1 MCGIA
6 GYKMRAPRPDAV
18 LEGMVEALRH
28 RGPDEAGYLLRPGL
42 RAGMRRLSIN
52 DLSGGGQPLYNED
65 RSVALL
71 YNGEIYNSPAL
82 RQGLERRGHR
92 FRTRSD
98 GEVLCH
104 LWEEEGEAL
113 FDRLDG
119 MFAAALWIEAEQK
132 LVLAR
137 DIPGEKPLYY
147 ARLSG
152 TDLAFASELKSLRR
166 LDVLDQSLDAQA
178 LWDYPTFLWV
188 PEPATALRA
197 VRALPRGH
205 LLVADASGIRLR
217 AYAGPHPLPQEPC
230 APLSDEEAV
239 AATREVVTRAVESR
253 LLSDVPLGAF
263 LSGGLDSSIV
273 VSLAARAL
281 PKLSTF
287 TIGFEDVAD
296 PYHGQADESLQAE
309 ALARILGTE
318 HRTIRV
324 TADDFRAALRDF
336 CHYGDQPFSVS
347 SGLGILAVCGAARA
361 AGIKVLL
368 TGDGADEC
376 FGGYSWYAH
385 LHRLPPAP
393 TPEREGPPPRLSFQ
407 NVGLSVE
414 ERLQAMAGYPLPG
427 RLWAWHY
434 YASEAEK
441 ATLFHPD
448 VAAQARSSLR
458 HFPGGP
464 GEAPATALGWS
475 PRDTIRQDRELYFPG
490 EMLRKADRMSMAR
503 SVEAR
508 VPFAAPEVLALAARL
523 SDTQLVRGGE
533 LKWALRRA
541 FEHLL
546 PQEVVTR
553 PKHGFNVPVDH
564 WLRGPWADLV
574 DEALGP
580 GSRLSREGLL
590 RPGAAESARALLR
603 DQSRLSGHTVFS
615 FITLNI
621 WLEEADAWK

>member
-6 GYKMRAPRPDAV
+6 GYKMREPRPDAV
-18 LEGMVEALRH
+18 LEAMVEALRH
-28 RGPDEAGYLLRPGL
+28 RGPDSAGYLLRPGL

-52 DLSGGGQPLYNED
+52 DVEGGDQPLYNED
-65 RSVALL
+65 GGVALL

-82 RQGLERRGHR
+82 RAELERAGHR

-98 GEVLCH
+98 GEVICH

-147 ARLSG
+147 ARLSD
-152 TDLAFASELKSLRR
+152 TDLAFASEISSLRR
-166 LDVLDQSLDAQA
+166 LDVLDQGLDLQA

-188 PEPATALRA
+188 PEPATALRS

-205 LLVADASGIRLR
+205 LLVADASGVRVR
-217 AYAGPHPLPQEPC
+217 PYAGPHPLPDP
-230 APLSDEEAV
+230 ALPPLSDAEAV
-239 AATREVVTRAVESR
+239 ARAREVVTRAVESR

-273 VSLAARAL
+273 ATLAARRV
-281 PKLSTF
+281 PDLSTF

-296 PYHGQADESLQAE
+296 PYHGHADESPQAE
-309 ALARILGTE
+309 ALARKLGTK
-318 HRTIRV
+318 HHTIRV
-324 TADDFRAALRDF
+324 TAQDFRAALRDF
-336 CHYGDQPFSVS
+336 CRHGDQPFSVS
-347 SGLGILAVCGAARA
+347 SGLGILAVCGAARE

-385 LHRLPPAP
+385 LDRLGPAP
-393 TPEREGPPPRLSFQ
+393 RSGPERPEISFQ
-407 NVGLSVE
+407 NTGMSE
-414 ERLQAMAGYPLPG
+414 DERLAAMSAYSLPA

-434 YASEAEK
+434 YASEPEK
-441 ATLFHPD
+441 ALLFHPD
-448 VAAQARSSLR
+448 VTAGARGSLR
-458 HFPGGP
+458 LLPQGPAGG
-464 GEAPATALGWS
+464 T
-475 PRDTIRQDRELYFPG
+475 PRETIAQDRDFYFPF

-508 VPFAAPEVLALAARL
+508 VPFAAPEVLALSARL
-523 SDTQLVRGGE
+523 SYPQMVRGGE

-541 FEHLL
+541 FEDVL
-546 PQEVVTR
+546 PPEVVSR
-553 PKHGFNVPVDH
+553 PKHGFNVPIDH
-564 WLRGPWADLV
+564 WLRGQWADLV

-580 GSRLSREGLL
+580 GARLAREGLV
-590 RPGAAESARALLR
+590 RKDAADAARALLR
-603 DQSRLSGHTVFS
+603 RPGRLNGHTVFS

-621 WLEEADAWK
+621 WLEEADAWKS

>member
-1 MCGIA
+1 
-6 GYKMRAPRPDAV
+6 MREPRPDAV
-18 LEGMVEALRH
+18 LERMVEALRH
-28 RGPDEAGYLLRPGL
+28 RGPDASGFLLRPGY

-65 RSVALL
+65 QSVALV

-92 FRTRSD
+92 FRTHSD
-98 GEVLCH
+98 GEVICH
-104 LWEEEGEAL
+104 LWEEEGDAL

-132 LVLAR
+132 LILAR

-147 ARLSG
+147 AQLSN
-152 TDLAFASELKSLRR
+152 TDLAFASELKSLRQ
-166 LDVLDQSLDAQA
+166 LDVLDQSLDHQA

-188 PEPATALRA
+188 PEPATGLRA

-205 LLVADASGIRLR
+205 ILVADASGIRLR
-217 AYAGPHPLPQEPC
+217 AYAGPHPLPANGVGE
-230 APLSDEEAV
+230 PLSDAEAV
-239 AATREVVTRAVESR
+239 AQTRAVVTRAVESR

-273 VSLAARAL
+273 ATLAARRV
-281 PKLSTF
+281 PGLSTF

-296 PYHGQADESLQAE
+296 PYHGLADESPYAE
-309 ALARILGTE
+309 ALAKKLGTR

-324 TADDFRAALRDF
+324 TAQDFRASLRDF
-336 CHYGDQPFSVS
+336 CRYGDQPFSVS
-347 SGLGILAVCGAARA
+347 SGLGILAVCGAARN

-385 LHRLPPAP
+385 LNALGPLPQ
-393 TPEREGPPPRLSFQ
+393 GQGQPPRVSFQ
-407 NVGLSVE
+407 NVGLPVD
-414 ERLQAMAGYPLPG
+414 ERLRAMSGYTLPG

-434 YASEAEK
+434 YASEPEK
-441 ATLFHPD
+441 AAIFHPD
-448 VAAQARSSLR
+448 VAAAAQSSLR
-458 HFPGGP
+458 HFPGGNGGP
-464 GEAPATALGWS
+464 DGARNDDAAARTWTA
-475 PRDTIRQDRELYFPG
+475 RETIRQDRGLYFPQ
-490 EMLRKADRMSMAR
+490 EMLRKADRMSMAH

-508 VPFAAPEVLALAARL
+508 VPFAAPEVLALAERL
-523 SDTQLVRGGE
+523 SDSQLVRGGE

-541 FEHLL
+541 FEDVL
-546 PQEVVTR
+546 PPEVLAR
-553 PKHGFNVPVDH
+553 PKHGFNVPIDH
-564 WLRGPWADLV
+564 WLRGQWADLI

-580 GSRLSREGLL
+580 GSRLAREGLV
-590 RPGAAESARALLR
+590 RKEAADVARRLLA
-603 DQSRLSGHTVFS
+603 DKTRLSGHTIFS
-615 FITLNI
+615 FITLNT

>member
-6 GYKMRAPRPDAV
+6 GYKMRNPRPDAV
-18 LEGMVEALRH
+18 LERMVEALRH
-28 RGPDEAGYLLRPGL
+28 RGPDASGFLLRPGY

-52 DLSGGGQPLYNED
+52 DLEGGGQPLYNED
-65 RSVALL
+65 QSVALV
-71 YNGEIYNSPAL
+71 YNGEIYNSPEL

-92 FRTRSD
+92 FRTHSD
-98 GEVLCH
+98 GEVVCH

-132 LVLAR
+132 LILAR

-147 ARLSG
+147 AQLSD
-152 TDLAFASELKSLRR
+152 TDLAFASELKSLRQ
-166 LDVLDQSLDAQA
+166 LDVLDQSLDPQA

-205 LLVADASGIRLR
+205 LLVADAAGIRLR
-217 AYAGPHPLPQEPC
+217 AYAGPHPLPSRTGEDP
-230 APLSDEEAV
+230 APLSDAEAV
-239 AATREVVTRAVESR
+239 AQTRAVVTRAVQSR

-273 VSLAARAL
+273 ATLAARAVST
-281 PKLSTF
+281 LSTF
-287 TIGFEDVAD
+287 TIGFEAVAD
-296 PYHGQADESLQAE
+296 PYHGLADESPYAE
-309 ALARILGTE
+309 ALAKKLGTR

-324 TADDFRAALRDF
+324 TADDFRASLRDF
-336 CHYGDQPFSVS
+336 CRFGDQPFSVS

-385 LHRLPPAP
+385 LDALGPLPA
-393 TPEREGPPPRLSFQ
+393 GQGQPPRVSFQ
-407 NVGLSVE
+407 NIGLPVD
-414 ERLQAMAGYPLPG
+414 ERLRAMSGYALPG

-434 YASEAEK
+434 YASEPEK
-441 ATLFHPD
+441 AAIFHPD
-448 VAAQARSSLR
+448 VAAAAQSSLR
-458 HFPGGP
+458 HFPGGD
-464 GEAPATALGWS
+464 GGATAGAWT
-475 PRDTIRQDRELYFPG
+475 PRDTIRQDRGLYFPQ

-508 VPFAAPEVLALAARL
+508 VPFAAPEVLALSERL
-523 SDTQLVRGGE
+523 SYPQMVRGGE
-533 LKWALRRA
+533 LKWTLRRA
-541 FEHLL
+541 FEDVL
-546 PQEVVTR
+546 PPEVVAR

-564 WLRGPWADLV
+564 WLRGQWADMI

-580 GSRLSREGLL
+580 GSRLAREGLV
-590 RPGAAESARALLR
+590 RKDAADAARGLLA
-603 DQSRLSGHTVFS
+603 DESRLSGHSIFS
-615 FITLNI
+615 FITLNT
-621 WLEEADAWK
+621 WLEEADAWKS